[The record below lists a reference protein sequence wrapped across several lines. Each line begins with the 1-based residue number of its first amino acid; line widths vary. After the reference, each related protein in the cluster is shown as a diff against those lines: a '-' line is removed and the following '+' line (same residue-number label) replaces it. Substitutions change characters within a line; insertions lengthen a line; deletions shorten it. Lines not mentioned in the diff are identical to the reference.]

1 MAGEWSVVD
10 WGHPLDRTQVQIPPV
25 KIQLILSSEH
35 SAVLEEADRF
45 DTLHRKDDFFDEGIG
60 TVFGVKRGV
69 AELQSFQFRPS
80 NFTPATA
87 KQWLEE
93 RGFKPLFFLEGET
106 T

>member
-1 MAGEWSVVD
+1 MASEWSFVD
-10 WGHPLDRTQVQIPPV
+10 WGYPQDRTQVQIPPV
-25 KIQLILSSEH
+25 KVQLIGSSEH
-35 SAVLEEADRF
+35 SAVLQDAAGF
-45 DTLHRKDDFFDEGIG
+45 DTLHRKDEFFDEGIA
-60 TVFGVKRGV
+60 TIFGVKRGV

-93 RGFKPLFFLEGET
+93 WGFKPLFFVEGET